1 MSDDQFV
8 VEQGEQIVF
17 RASSFELPADGDG
30 RTLYARIVPYNT
42 PATVSDPP
50 HYLPYQ
56 EGWRPEAFEKQLR
69 ASGTSGDRP
78 VLLNFEHEP
87 GIRGVIGRAVEL
99 VSRTD
104 GLYGKFRILDGEDG
118 DKALQ
123 LIRDKVL
130 TGMSLEASATRSE
143 MRNGVIWRTA
153 ARLKNAALAR
163 TGLQSYADAVVLA
176 VRTDEPE
183 EIQVVKLTPEEKI
196 SAEDAQALQ
205 EAWAEASEPSAVDAT
220 LERIGYEPL
229 VKRAVVNRPWDGSA
243 ARFEDDEYERSCI
256 VCRPGDDSVKSRC
269 SLPVLEPNGDLNV
282 NGMHA
287 AASRL
292 NQTGLSME
300 AKAQAARKLIRY
312 YRQADEEPPS
322 ALVAMAGR

>member
-1 MSDDQFV
+1 MSDDQSV

-153 ARLKNAALAR
+153 ARIKNAALAR

-176 VRTDEPE
+176 VRTDEPAPE
-183 EIQVVKLTPEEKI
+183 PEPEPEPAPEEPEPV
-196 SAEDAQALQ
+196 AVH
-205 EAWAEASEPSAVDAT
+205 SEVDDVLA
-220 LERIGYEPL
+220 RIGYEPL

-322 ALVAMAGR
+322 ALLAMAGR